1 MLLTFFMLFTPASV
15 RSDWASNIEAAS
27 NPDDL
32 IEKGILFNEVS
43 KILLTENFIRVEFL
57 VPFPTYDFTMKP
69 DIEKMIQ
76 QLSLMWK
83 TPSLFC
89 PLNFSSQFATN
100 TSGFNVH
107 SMLHQIDNETSAAQL
122 DLALIRNETA
132 MFLKPLQPTKST
144 RQRRGAGF
152 GVGLAALAAVGLFG
166 GGLAVGSSDSCC
178 LRGIFGNCQDQ
189 SKANAEN
196 IRRLSDFQNSLADY
210 VTEFITNTD
219 EKFFLVENEL
229 AALNAIQS
237 EMAATQDKNWV
248 IIQEQL
254 AVYEQNFHI
263 LRDCDQLLF
272 ANQQLNF
279 LFDTVSSSLSMI
291 HASVKSYRSG
301 LFAFRMNILNSILV
315 LLKGH
320 LPMSLIPMESLLAIM
335 DSVSLRQSK
344 AEDRLTLAI
353 PASDLL
359 SYYDSR
365 LLADAL
371 TVSEGLLLTLNTPL
385 ASQQTVFTLFEA
397 KLIPMPFPDDPQ
409 TALTWNIE
417 APYLALSENKLE
429 SSVLSEEQFEHCL
442 GSSKYR
448 ICSEAF
454 PTQIGHPCCIAT
466 LYFFSPIDA
475 LAVCETI
482 AITLPSIEQATNLG
496 FGIWLITSANADFT
510 FRESSSLATST
521 SSRSFVGCHI
531 CIITLACGM
540 QIHMGHII
548 IRSDLA
554 SCSTIPAITL
564 RLSLP
569 DLLQSLIMQVP
580 PLDDLPLYTSKA
592 EAGVA
597 LLKAVR
603 KKLISSPRVRQ
614 VNHLVEIAR
623 PFAQDMKLLKPS
635 LTREFNQYVP
645 FKVSFTLTVIVFIV
659 STVLHL
665 VFLYVYHRFN
675 LKDRIFPKK
684 TAKKNAIKPVL
695 HVPHDCS
702 PAVFEKLSKRYHF
715 LPLNEKTAG
724 ILPLPPKKAIPE
736 FHQQAASSSFA
747 AP

>member
-1 MLLTFFMLFTPASV
+1 MLLLLFLLFTPSSV
-15 RSDWASNIEAAS
+15 RSDWASNIEAAT

-43 KILLTENFIRVEFL
+43 KILRTEKFIRVEFP
-57 VPFPTYDFTMKP
+57 VPFPTYEFTMKP

-76 QLSLMWK
+76 QLSLMWE

-89 PLNFSSQFATN
+89 PLNFSSKFATN

-107 SMLHQIDNETSAAQL
+107 WMLHQFVNEISAAQL
-122 DLALIRNETA
+122 DLAFIRNETA
-132 MFLKPLQPTKST
+132 MFLKPPQPSKST
-144 RQRRGAGF
+144 RQRRSAGA

-166 GGLAVGSSDSCC
+166 GGIAVGSSDSCG

-196 IRRLSDFQNSLADY
+196 FRRLSDFQNSLTGY
-210 VTEFITNTD
+210 VTVSITNSD

-237 EMAATQDKNWV
+237 EMAATQDKSWV

-263 LRDCDQLLF
+263 LRVCDQLLF
-272 ANQQLNF
+272 ANRQLNF
-279 LFDTVSSSLSMI
+279 NFDTVSSLLSVI
-291 HASVKSYRSG
+291 HASVKSYRSA
-301 LFAFRMNILNSILV
+301 LFAFRMNILNSIPV

-335 DSVSLRQSK
+335 GSVSLRQSK

-365 LLADAL
+365 LLADAI
-371 TVSEGLLLTLNTPL
+371 TVSGLLLTLNIPL

-397 KLIPMPFPDDPQ
+397 KLIPMPFPDDTQ

-417 APYLALSENKLE
+417 APYLAFSENKLE

-454 PTQIGHPCCIAT
+454 PTQIGHPSCIAT

-475 LAVCETI
+475 LAVCETT

-510 FRESSSLATST
+510 FRESSSLAT
-521 SSRSFVGCHI
+521 
-531 CIITLACGM
+531 
-540 QIHMGHII
+540 
-548 IRSDLA
+548 
-554 SCSTIPAITL
+554 
-564 RLSLP
+564 
-569 DLLQSLIMQVP
+569 
-580 PLDDLPLYTSKA
+580 
-592 EAGVA
+592 
-597 LLKAVR
+597 
-603 KKLISSPRVRQ
+603 
-614 VNHLVEIAR
+614 
-623 PFAQDMKLLKPS
+623 
-635 LTREFNQYVP
+635 
-645 FKVSFTLTVIVFIV
+645 
-659 STVLHL
+659 
-665 VFLYVYHRFN
+665 
-675 LKDRIFPKK
+675 
-684 TAKKNAIKPVL
+684 
-695 HVPHDCS
+695 
-702 PAVFEKLSKRYHF
+702 
-715 LPLNEKTAG
+715 
-724 ILPLPPKKAIPE
+724 
-736 FHQQAASSSFA
+736 
-747 AP
+747 